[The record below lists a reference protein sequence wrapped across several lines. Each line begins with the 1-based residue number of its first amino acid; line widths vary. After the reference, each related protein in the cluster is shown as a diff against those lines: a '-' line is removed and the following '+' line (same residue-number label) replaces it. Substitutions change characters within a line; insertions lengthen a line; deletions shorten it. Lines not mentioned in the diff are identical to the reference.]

1 VHHCRIF
8 AVSTD
13 LDDVSASR
21 RLKQLRTRIS
31 SALRLDAS
39 LRVQGTG
46 AGRYG
51 AVKKE
56 VIVNFHGVAGDTRFI
71 NESSLALNR
80 RLAICTRDVT
90 QQLDSVVHY
99 FVKS

>member
-1 VHHCRIF
+1 M
-8 AVSTD
+8 
-13 LDDVSASR
+13 
-21 RLKQLRTRIS
+21 
-31 SALRLDAS
+31 
-39 LRVQGTG
+39 
-46 AGRYG
+46 
-51 AVKKE
+51 KKE

-90 QQLDSVVHY
+90 QQLDSVAYY